1 MRNWGLSLLAAL
13 LGLSAVAAMPMTA
26 APYQGAASCDETGRI
41 LFADFPARPAYIAS
55 VTKLMTALLVL
66 EDVRA
71 KKYDFFD
78 EVTTTDAAQFSE
90 PSWVGLHAGERMR
103 VRDLLLALLVE
114 SANDAAIVLAVH
126 SAGSLETFVARM
138 NARAA
143 ALGMTRTTYYNPNGL
158 PPNRSRHY
166 PWTSFNVSTA
176 EDQLKLARAI
186 LKYPEILEFTSVK
199 TADLIK
205 TSKGYR
211 VNVTRQTNR
220 PERKTRLGADERLI
234 KTFVNHN
241 NIMVKDKLK
250 VVSPDGRECVD
261 GLKTGYIE
269 AGGSSIIL
277 TAREKGRRVI
287 VAVLGSDKRLDVKG
301 RVLRKSSEVRDEEAR
316 QLLLD
321 ALSSCSW

>member
-1 MRNWGLSLLAAL
+1 MRRIGLFFLAAL
-13 LGLSAVAAMPMTA
+13 FGFSCAATTPMMA

-41 LFADFPARPAYIAS
+41 LFADFSSRPAYIAS
-55 VTKLMTALLVL
+55 VTKIMTALLVL

-71 KKYDFFD
+71 KKYGFFD
-78 EVTTTDAAQFSE
+78 EVTATDAARLSE
-90 PSWVGLHAGERMR
+90 PSWVGLRAGERMR
-103 VRDLLLALLVE
+103 VRDLLLALMVE

-126 SAGSLETFVARM
+126 SSGSLEAFVRRM

-143 ALGMTRTTYYNPNGL
+143 ALGMTKTLYFNPNGL
-158 PPNRSRHY
+158 PPNKSRHY

-176 EDQLKLARAI
+176 EDQLKLACAI

-205 TSKGYR
+205 TPTGYR
-211 VNVTRQTNR
+211 VNVTRQANR
-220 PERKTRLGADERLI
+220 PERTTRLGADETLV

-241 NIMVKDKLK
+241 NVMVKDEQK
-250 VVSPDGRECVD
+250 VVSADGRECVD

-269 AGGSSIIL
+269 AGGSSVIL
-277 TAREKGRRVI
+277 TARDKGRRVI

-321 ALSSCSW
+321 ALSSCAW